1 MTDALVSFRYDPN
14 ACEPTLTPRTGAVRP
29 YSWGDCRVCR
39 EVAQCEGQRD
49 ILEGSMWCAAECP
62 RHGPWACQERET
74 PEMVAAWRAWAVAH
88 FALALR
94 DEARRART
102 CSDIYRG
109 QHPSVVAARGEP
121 ISVRVLA

>member
-1 MTDALVSFRYDPN
+1 MSDIAVVFRYDPN

-88 FALALR
+88 FALMAR
-94 DEARRART
+94 DAERAERR
-102 CSDIYRG
+102 CPDWYVG
-109 QHPSVVAARGEP
+109 EHPVVRVGKGETLGA
-121 ISVRVLA
+121 RVLA